1 MPERDILIVEDERLV
16 AEDIK
21 GTLEGLGYNVT
32 GIIDRGDKAIEKV
45 REKEPDLVLMDIVLK
60 GDRDGVETADK
71 IKSEFDIPV
80 IYLTAYADD
89 EKLKRARVTEP
100 YGYIIKP
107 FRERELHSNIEM
119 AFYKHEME
127 RKLKESEKKY
137 RAIFENSGSP
147 MAILEKDKTISMIN
161 EKMEKLTGYSKEEL
175 EGKMKWPK
183 FVSDSDLDRMED
195 FHEKRRENEDEVPK
209 AYNCT
214 LINRFGDARE
224 ILIQVGMMPGSEKS
238 IISLTDVTKKRKMFG
253 ALRESQEAF
262 RLLFENSHDAAAL
275 INAEGRCD
283 SINDNFCDLFG
294 YSEHELTKM
303 DCKKILTE
311 ESAEEFKEVIDK
323 MFLGSLKEE
332 NIRLRGVTEEGD
344 EIDLEGKLALVTDP
358 DDTPLYTIWNIQI

>member
-32 GIIDRGDKAIEKV
+32 GITDRGDKAIEKV

-119 AFYKHEME
+119 AFYKHKME
-127 RKLKESEKKY
+127 EKLKQSERRY

-147 MAILEKDKTISMIN
+147 MAIFEEDKTISLVN
-161 EKMEKLTGYSKEEL
+161 EKMEKLTGYNKEEL

-183 FVSDSDLDRMED
+183 FVSDSDVDRMED
-195 FHEKRRENEDEVPK
+195 FHEKRRENGEDIPNL
-209 AYNCT
+209 YNFT

-224 ILIQVGMMPGSEKS
+224 MLLQVGMIPGTGKS
-238 IISLTDVTKKRKMFG
+238 IVSLTDVTKKRKRFG

-262 RLLFENSHDAAAL
+262 RLLFENSHDAVAL
-275 INAEGRCD
+275 INPEGKCD
-283 SINDNFCDLFG
+283 GINDNFCELFG
-294 YSEHELTKM
+294 YSEHELTRI
-303 DCKKILTE
+303 DCKEILTE
-311 ESAEEFKEVIDK
+311 ESAEKFEEVIDK
-323 MFLGSLKEE
+323 MFLGDLKEK
-332 NIRLRGVTEEGD
+332 IISLRGVTKEGD
-344 EIDLEGKLALVTDP
+344 EISLEGKLSLVTGP
-358 DDTPLYTIWNIQI
+358 DGKPLYTIWNIQI